1 MVSMIMQW
9 GAAVTL
15 SRSGSFTRR
24 MCAALGVAF
33 IAMVLP
39 ACSFIPREG
48 PLAIEVADQSVDNDY
63 VTVDVDAEVVRILAG
78 QNTIGLSRRFERST
92 KVAPTSAIGIGDA
105 LSVTIWEAGEGGL
118 FSSQQSKNATFP
130 NVIVERN
137 GEIALPYAGP
147 IQVAG
152 KTPRSV
158 QKLIVS
164 RLSKQ
169 AIQPQ
174 AMVNIVKNEHNTV
187 IMSGDV
193 ARPGRYPIAL
203 EGERLLDVIA
213 AAGGTKFPARET
225 YVTFVR
231 GQATG
236 MQLVK
241 SIIDDPRE
249 NVYVTR
255 GDRIYLSHDPK
266 RYTVLGAVTKPGI
279 YVFEAAQ
286 VNVLEAVASAGGLL
300 DSRADA
306 SGLFVFRYEQPERLE
321 RIGKRYGKL
330 MGGRVP
336 TIYKIDMSHVRSYF
350 FAQSFLLEDKD
361 SVFVSNARAVEVGK
375 VLRLINLATSSVGN
389 VVGAGRRFD
398 E

>member
-1 MVSMIMQW
+1 MIMQW

-15 SRSGSFTRR
+15 SRSGSFPRR
-24 MCAALGVAF
+24 ICAALSVAL
-33 IAMVLP
+33 IAVFLP

-48 PLAIEVADQSVDNDY
+48 PLAIEVADQSADNDY

-78 QNTIGLSRRFERST
+78 QNSIGLSRRFERST

-137 GEIALPYAGP
+137 GEITLPYAGP

-321 RIGKRYGKL
+321 RIGAKYGKL
-330 MGGRVP
+330 MAGRVP
-336 TIYKIDMSHVRSYF
+336 TIYRIDMSHVRSYF